1 MRVLSSLAAVSF
13 LCGALLAQTADTIL
27 FNGPILTVDAK
38 DSVAEALAI
47 KDGKVLAAGTSA
59 AVMKTRGAS
68 TKMIDL
74 KGRTATPGLID
85 THIHLMGAD
94 RLYSVD
100 LNDARSV
107 QEVVERVR
115 ARVAKAKPGEWI
127 QGFGWDE
134 GKLAGHQY
142 PHASDLDKAAPKNP
156 VFLRHTT
163 GHFAVANSLAL
174 KLANITKATP
184 SPKGGTIEKD
194 GDGNPTGILKEDA
207 AMQPIAQLIPA
218 YTREQEREGL
228 LFLINEANKEGLTG
242 LKNPGIDEQDWS
254 IYQELR
260 GQNKINAHLFALWR
274 GGNTVASAKHAVE
287 NVLKYPHPPARPVD
301 DVLING
307 GIKLYIDGSA
317 VARTSWEYDEWSVNY
332 GDTDV
337 GNRGYP
343 TTDPGVFKEQVRLI
357 HNAGVHMGIHA
368 IGDRA
373 IDYVVD
379 TYAEVLKEKP
389 TSGLRHSVIHAN
401 QPTEHAIATMAALQK
416 KYDAGTP
423 EQQPVFLYYI
433 GDGLSASYGPKR
445 SKRLEPMKSYLN
457 AGLKWASGSDFYVT
471 PLAPRLGLW
480 EMVVRKS
487 LKSLYGPDVFGAEER
502 IDIHN
507 ALKSYTTWAAH
518 QMFLDDRIGS
528 LETGKDADIAVWD
541 RNPYQ
546 IDGEALKD
554 MHCEATLFLGKV
566 VYHDDKSAVK
576 FQ

>member
-1 MRVLSSLAAVSF
+1 MRVLSSLAALPL
-13 LCGALLAQTADTIL
+13 LCGGLFAQTADTIL
-27 FNGPILTVDAK
+27 YNGPILTVDAK
-38 DSVAEALAI
+38 DSVAEAVAI
-47 KDGKVLAAGTSA
+47 KDGKVFAVGASA
-59 AVMKTRGAS
+59 AVLKTKGAS
-68 TKMIDL
+68 TKMVDL

-107 QEVVERVR
+107 DEVVERVR
-115 ARVAKAKPGEWI
+115 ARAAKAKAGAWI

-142 PHASDLDKAAPKNP
+142 PHASDLDKAAPNNP

-163 GHFAVANSLAL
+163 GHFAVANSMAL
-174 KLANITKATP
+174 KLAKITKDTP

-194 GDGNPTGILKEDA
+194 GDGNPTGIIKEGA
-207 AMQPIAQLIPA
+207 AMEPITKLIPA
-218 YTREQEREGL
+218 YTREQERDGL
-228 LFLINEANKEGLTG
+228 LYLINEASKEGLTG
-242 LKNPGIDEQDWS
+242 LKNPGIDERDWS

-274 GGNTVASAKHAVE
+274 GGNTVASAQHAVD
-287 NVLKYPHPPARPVD
+287 NVQKYPHPPARPAD

-317 VARTSWEYDEWSVNY
+317 VARTSWEYDEWSFNY
-332 GDTDV
+332 KDTDV
-337 GNRGYP
+337 GNHGYP
-343 TTDPGVFKEQVRLI
+343 TTEPGVFKEQVRLI

-379 TYAEVLKEKP
+379 TYAEVLKDKP
-389 TSGLRHSVIHAN
+389 TEGLRHSIIHAN
-401 QPTEHAIATMAALQK
+401 QPTDHAIATMAALQK
-416 KYDAGTP
+416 KYDAATP

-445 SKRLEPMKSYLN
+445 AKRLEPMKSYLN

-507 ALKSYTTWAAH
+507 ALKSYTVWAAH

-528 LETGKDADIAVWD
+528 LEVGKDADIAIWD

-546 IDGEALKD
+546 VEGEALKE
-554 MHCEATLFLGKV
+554 MHCEGTLFLGKV
-566 VYHDDKSAVK
+566 VYHDDKSPVK

>member
-1 MRVLSSLAAVSF
+1 MRILSSLAALPL
-13 LCGALLAQTADTIL
+13 LCGGLFAQTADTIL
-27 FNGPILTVDAK
+27 YNGPIITVDAK
-38 DSVAEALAI
+38 DSVAEAIAI
-47 KDGKVLAAGTSA
+47 KDGKVFAVGTSA
-59 AVMKTRGAS
+59 AVMKTKGAS
-68 TKMIDL
+68 TKMVDL

-107 QEVVERVR
+107 DEVVERVR
-115 ARVAKAKPGEWI
+115 ARAAKTKPGAWI

-142 PHASDLDKAAPKNP
+142 PHASDLDKAAPNNP
-156 VFLRHTT
+156 VFLRQTT
-163 GHFAVANSLAL
+163 GHFAVTNSMAL
-174 KLANITKATP
+174 KLAKITKDTP

-194 GDGNPTGILKEDA
+194 GDGNPTGIIKEGA
-207 AMQPIAQLIPA
+207 AMEPITKLIPA
-218 YTREQEREGL
+218 YTREQERDGL
-228 LFLINEANKEGLTG
+228 LYLINEANKEGLTG

-274 GGNTVASAKHAVE
+274 GGNTVASAKRAVD
-287 NVLKYPHPPARPVD
+287 NVLKYPHAPARPED
-301 DVLING
+301 DVLIDG

-317 VARTSWEYDEWSVNY
+317 VARTSWEYDEWSFNY

-337 GNRGYP
+337 GNHGYP

-379 TYAEVLKEKP
+379 TYAEVLKDKP
-389 TSGLRHSVIHAN
+389 TVGLRHSVIHAN
-401 QPTEHAIATMAALQK
+401 QPTDHAIATMAALQK
-416 KYDAGTP
+416 KYDAATP

-507 ALKSYTTWAAH
+507 ALKSYTVWAAH

-528 LETGKDADIAVWD
+528 LETGKDADIAIWD

-546 IDGEALKD
+546 VEGEALKD
-554 MHCEATLFLGKV
+554 MHCEGTLFLGKV
-566 VYHDDKSAVK
+566 VYHDPKSPVK